1 MTDQSPEQQ
10 VESASKAFEQEFER
24 FSHFTGDPSTFS
36 ALDLETASAEERA
49 LAELRTRH
57 LGKKSALAATKK
69 LIGRVAPEGRAAFG
83 QLVQSTESRLVQSLD
98 QAEQNLK
105 THIETARTARESIDV
120 TMPGRRPRSG
130 HRHPI
135 TLLRERLEDVFVALG
150 YAIEDDREIE
160 TDFYNFSALNIP
172 ENHPARGWQD
182 TFYTTDGFALRSQT
196 STVQI
201 HAMQRRGVP
210 VRMIAPGRVFRR
222 DTPDPTHNPM
232 FFQVEGLCVDR
243 GITMAHLKGTV
254 GELLRRMFGPDTV
267 TRFRPSYFPFTE
279 PSAEFDFSCFK
290 CKGSGCRICKN
301 SGWIELGG
309 SGMVHPNV
317 LRAVG
322 VDPQVYFG
330 FVFVL
335 GIDRMCALMYELDD
349 IRLLFENDVRFL
361 EKFESMFISHEW
373 LKELTD
379 TKRSP
384 AELRER
390 LTMVGLAIDAVDE
403 HNGDAVLDV
412 EVPSNRP
419 DCLSHVGIAREVS
432 VIEKGHLRLPASKP
446 PKAEGRAGDFTSVEI
461 KDPDLC
467 PRY

>member
-10 VESASKAFEQEFER
+10 LEAARKAFEQEFER
-24 FSHFTGDPSTFS
+24 FVVDSSDWTP
-36 ALDLETASAEERA
+36 TAKQRA
-49 LAELRTRH
+49 LADLRTRH
-57 LGKKSALAATKK
+57 FGKKSELAASKK
-69 LIGRVAPEGRAAFG
+69 LIGRVPAEERAAFG
-83 QLVQSTESRLVQSLD
+83 QLVQSLVDRYEGMVDKVELELK
-98 QAEQNLK
+98 EQ
-105 THIETARTARESIDV
+105 IDEERTARESIDV
-120 TMPGRRPRSG
+120 TQPGTRPRFG

-150 YAIEDDREIE
+150 YAIEDGREIE
-160 TDFYNFSALNIP
+160 TDFYNFDALNIP
-172 ENHPARGWQD
+172 QNHPARAWQD

-254 GELLRRMFGPDTV
+254 GEFLRRMFGPDTV

-290 CKGSGCRICKN
+290 CKGSACRICKN

-322 VDPQVYFG
+322 VDPQEFSGFAFG
-330 FVFVL
+330 L

-361 EKFESMFISHEW
+361 EKFE
-373 LKELTD
+373 
-379 TKRSP
+379 
-384 AELRER
+384 
-390 LTMVGLAIDAVDE
+390 
-403 HNGDAVLDV
+403 
-412 EVPSNRP
+412 
-419 DCLSHVGIAREVS
+419 
-432 VIEKGHLRLPASKP
+432 
-446 PKAEGRAGDFTSVEI
+446 
-461 KDPDLC
+461 
-467 PRY
+467 